1 MNLQLRVDSIK
12 RKNIDFIF
20 NKPEKKRFT
29 ELITCTC
36 SKSDECV
43 ETEDDSLSLDKDK
56 AYEIFQMQLNESY
69 IYKEKENIFAI
80 IEDIT
85 ETYNKSKRLENIIKE
100 LNDKISRSKSVS
112 VDENAFSYSLEKK
125 NEIELEIV
133 KCEKEIEKHT
143 LQVKDY
149 DLCINDSKEKKRKLK
164 NNIKLEELKVN
175 FINERLETSLVYNA
189 QINNKLNSIEKEIIS
204 KQEYIR
210 LLMKNCYQEHDSIKS
225 QIKNKTSLIEKIEKA
240 KENRKLQKK

>member
-85 ETYNKSKRLENIIKE
+85 ETYNKSKRLEKQS
-100 LNDKISRSKSVS
+100 LKFFVS
-112 VDENAFSYSLEKK
+112 S
-125 NEIELEIV
+125 
-133 KCEKEIEKHT
+133 
-143 LQVKDY
+143 
-149 DLCINDSKEKKRKLK
+149 RKLCF
-164 NNIKLEELKVN
+164 ELSYPL
-175 FINERLETSLVYNA
+175 R
-189 QINNKLNSIEKEIIS
+189 
-204 KQEYIR
+204 
-210 LLMKNCYQEHDSIKS
+210 
-225 QIKNKTSLIEKIEKA
+225 A
-240 KENRKLQKK
+240 KRVGR